1 MMRAWACRLFGS
13 RCQASPAWLLAL
25 VLAGLHAPLGAQD
38 PVASGLSEPLSAMPA
53 DAVRGRKL
61 LANRPKSLC
70 LLCHSGPVPEV
81 AFQGNLAPDLSGVG
95 ARYTAAQLRQRMVDP
110 RAINPESI
118 MPAYYDITGLTRVSD
133 AWRDQPILSAQEIE
147 DIIAFM
153 VTLR

>member
-1 MMRAWACRLFGS
+1 
-13 RCQASPAWLLAL
+13 
-25 VLAGLHAPLGAQD
+25 
-38 PVASGLSEPLSAMPA
+38 MPA

-95 ARYTAAQLRQRMVDP
+95 SRYTAAQLRQRMVDP